1 MDSRTLKVCEVQE
14 CLRILQYPITP
25 MQFLVKL
32 CDNPGTAASYNPG
45 AVSDNPD
52 TVSNTLNTSS
62 DMVQQYLETPV

>member
-1 MDSRTLKVCEVQE
+1 
-14 CLRILQYPITP
+14 